1 MDGKDVDRA
10 VREFM
15 RPALRDAGF
24 DAFAGRRAWRRHDQ
38 TVDHIVVRS
47 FNANIAHGVGCT
59 TYSFAVEGGVFY
71 PSLSEADLDR
81 PKEYDCTF
89 RIAVCKSLR
98 QPFFHPY
105 GSAGPDRP
113 DVWYVLADGTN
124 LEQCAHDATQAV
136 TTRGLA
142 VLDRLG
148 EPQHAY
154 QALLTERST
163 VPAFDGV
170 QLTMPGNPGSPHWT
184 DTTLALGHL
193 IGADA
198 TTDMRSAPVVN
209 A

>member
-1 MDGKDVDRA
+1 MNGKDVDRA

-24 DAFAGRRAWRRHDQ
+24 DAFAGRRAWRRHGQ
-38 TVDHIVVRS
+38 TIDHIVVGS
-47 FNANIAHGVGCT
+47 FNAYIAEGIGCT
-59 TYSFAVEGGVFY
+59 AYSFGVEGGVFY
-71 PSLSEADLDR
+71 QSLSAANLDR

-113 DVWYVLADGTN
+113 DVWYVLADGSN
-124 LEQCAHDATQAV
+124 LEPCVHDAAQAV
-136 TTRGLA
+136 STRGLK

-148 EPQHAY
+148 ELQRAY

-163 VPAFDGV
+163 DPIFDGV
-170 QLTMPGNPGSPHWT
+170 QLTMPGNPGSPRWRV
-184 DTTLALGHL
+184 TTLAIGRL
-193 IGADA
+193 IGADV
-198 TTDMRSAPVVN
+198 TTDMRLASVVN
-209 A
+209 P